1 MLQKPIL
8 RLSKMQSIFL
18 LLCMQEVTSATF
30 DLEDI
35 RAYRIAVRS
44 RCHAAASAVNYPR
57 VNVDFELTKPHD
69 LLTATSAPL
78 QWIYHTAE
86 EEIAYGPAAW
96 L

>member
-1 MLQKPIL
+1 MSVNPIEF
-8 RLSKMQSIFL
+8 FL
-18 LLCMQEVTSATF
+18 FDFFFLQEVTSATF

-35 RAYRIAVRS
+35 RAYRNAIRS
-44 RCHAAASAVNYPR
+44 RCTSAASAVNYPR

-69 LLTATSAPL
+69 LLMAANTPME
-78 QWIYHTAE
+78 WIYHTPE

>member
-1 MLQKPIL
+1 ML
-8 RLSKMQSIFL
+8 
-18 LLCMQEVTSATF
+18 QEVTSATF

-35 RAYRIAVRS
+35 RAFRIAIRS
-44 RCHAAASAVNYPR
+44 RCHSAASAVNYPR

-69 LLTATSAPL
+69 LLTRTNMPME
-78 QWIYHTAE
+78 WIYHTPE